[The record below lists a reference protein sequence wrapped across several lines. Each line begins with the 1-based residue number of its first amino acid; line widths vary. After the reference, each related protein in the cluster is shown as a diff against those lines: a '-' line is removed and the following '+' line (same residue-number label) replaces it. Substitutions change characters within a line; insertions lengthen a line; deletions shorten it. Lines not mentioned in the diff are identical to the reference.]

1 MIRKYQTRIH
11 NWQLL
16 FRWTNK
22 FYSNRHAFDI
32 HMCFTFCH
40 LTLAVVFTFCHLT
53 LAVVFSQNILKMCG
67 PYDGTFIVAYC
78 YLETNILQSD
88 KSKNVHRN
96 KYIIVFARYKSS
108 HWSYPIKKVF
118 LNILQNS
125 QENTCARDSGKKI
138 LWHRC
143 FPVNFTNF

>member
-1 MIRKYQTRIH
+1 
-11 NWQLL
+11 
-16 FRWTNK
+16 
-22 FYSNRHAFDI
+22 
-32 HMCFTFCH
+32 MCFTFCH

-118 LNILQNS
+118 LIFCKIHRKTLVLET
-125 QENTCARDSGKKI
+125 QEKRVSDTGAF
-138 LWHRC
+138 L
-143 FPVNFTNF
+143 